1 MHTKKESSTAFPP
14 PSPPIHCH
22 LFTPGCWTG
31 FLGTPNA
38 NHLPATW
45 KPLTAELQQQ
55 VTASRNALAWKG
67 PPSSAHSSALTP
79 ESPQLPRGRHS
90 AIPAGPAVPAPLPS
104 LPPAPYRAPR
114 DSPWQRPRSPR
125 SPVPG
130 WEMLRDASLPR
141 CPWAS
146 PAERGVSA
154 GMGSAGMGSTGMGS
168 TGMRECQG
176 SAARA
181 HGDAGNTGMGAPG
194 CRKHRDAENTGMKEH
209 RDEGTPG

>member
-104 LPPAPYRAPR
+104 LPPEP
-114 DSPWQRPRSPR
+114 SPR
-125 SPVPG
+125 SLPSPPG
-130 WEMLRDASLPR
+130 LAVAAAALAKVTG
-141 CPWAS
+141 PWL
-146 PAERGVSA
+146 
-154 GMGSAGMGSTGMGS
+154 
-168 TGMRECQG
+168 
-176 SAARA
+176 
-181 HGDAGNTGMGAPG
+181 GDAAGRVPAAMPLGQPS
-194 CRKHRDAENTGMKEH
+194 
-209 RDEGTPG
+209 